1 MSTRQGIF
9 ITLRDTAMWVFGWV
23 LMFKEAGIIFD
34 PPAQV
39 SDTIVLAAVGLTG
52 GPGMLHL
59 LAAILGRTG
68 TVPPP
73 SDSPRSALPL
83 SSPGAPSEADP

>member
-1 MSTRQGIF
+1 
-9 ITLRDTAMWVFGWV
+9 MWVFGWA

-34 PPAQV
+34 PPPQV

-59 LAAILGRTG
+59 LGAILGRAG

-73 SDSPRSALPL
+73 SGSPQPVSPL
-83 SSPGAPSEADP
+83 SSPGESPGVEP